1 MPVNI
6 EERGIGGGGPVF
18 QDRVPPRIHLRVRGH
33 VVWDKIEDLPQIVSS
48 QFVHECLVVRF
59 IAELGIQ
66 LIVSADVV
74 AVRASRPGAKKR
86 GAVTIADAQFGQIS
100 DDSLGMAKGEIGM
113 QLETISALRQ
123 ALPFLKPPS
132 HRFGQILRQGRYCL
146 GIVHNLFRRV
156 SGEWQQTMLWC

>member
-1 MPVNI
+1 
-6 EERGIGGGGPVF
+6 
-18 QDRVPPRIHLRVRGH
+18 
-33 VVWDKIEDLPQIVSS
+33 
-48 QFVHECLVVRF
+48 RF

-74 AVRASRPGAKKR
+74 AVLASRPGAKKR

-123 ALPFLKPPS
+123 PLPFLKPPS
-132 HRFGQILRQGRYCL
+132 HRFGQILRQGGNGL
-146 GIVHNLFRRV
+146 GIVHDSTSRV
-156 SGEWQQTMLWC
+156 SGECPPATLYC